1 MMIQFL
7 NDELREIIKMLE
19 RINEKAEA
27 LLRSGGE
34 RR

>member
-1 MMIQFL
+1 MIEFL
-7 NDELREIIKMLE
+7 NNELREIIELLE

-27 LLRSGGE
+27 LLGLGSE